1 MKKFMIIACLVLIAC
16 FVWGIDLTNV
26 RENRSGSIPVQKRLK
41 MLPSRR
47 VSE

>member
-16 FVWGIDLTNV
+16 FVWGINLRN
-26 RENRSGSIPVQKRLK
+26 ESGSIPVQKRLK
-41 MLPSRR
+41 MLPNRR

>member
-16 FVWGIDLTNV
+16 FVWGIDLTND
-26 RENRSGSIPVQKRLK
+26 SGKQVQKRLK
-41 MLPSRR
+41 MLPNRR